1 MKKVKKA
8 APRQRTLP
16 PPRVVIVGFGRVG
29 GALALGLQAA
39 QWDVAVLPRSADSVR
54 RAASLRVFLAD
65 HDDLRAAQ
73 LCLFAVPD
81 SAVVPAMELVEEDL
95 GPNTALVH
103 CSGALPLSVFASAKG
118 KRPVGS
124 FHPLAAISDAKDP
137 LTGHAVALA
146 STDRQLHASLE
157 RMALALGMSPL
168 EVPETGRA
176 AYHAGAVL
184 SAGLMVAL
192 LDGAVSAFEEAGL
205 DRELALKSLLPLS
218 NSALRGVQSR
228 GLERGLTGPVVRGDV
243 SVVQAHLE
251 SLPPELGSLYR
262 LLSRRALRLTP
273 ALPPETRLAL
283 ERLLA

>member
-73 LCLFAVPD
+73 LCLLAVPD

-103 CSGALPLSVFASAKG
+103 CSGALPLSVFAAAKG

-146 STDRQLHASLE
+146 TTDRQLHASLE
-157 RMALALGMSPL
+157 RMALALGMAPL